1 MKPRTLIFAGLGL
14 VALIGGGI
22 AAQHFVRG
30 GQEQAVVAPWIP
42 ARPDTS
48 GFPAAINDALSAAE
62 AQATSRSGALEG
74 LKELSAL
81 YHANGF
87 FDQAIY
93 CYQGLSQLEPENAR
107 WPHLHASILAGFGMA
122 DEAFALW
129 KRVIDLQPDYVPA
142 LLRIGDIALKSNRMA
157 EAITAYVAA
166 RNQDPGN
173 AYALL
178 GLARIDIEQD
188 NETAALEKLEDVVR
202 RSNFTLG
209 YDLIVTLYEN
219 AGEDAKAE
227 AIRGQAEASGAYR
240 DPPDPWVDGLMEY
253 CYDPFRIALDA
264 GTRARTGQ
272 PQVAI
277 ELLQRA
283 VELDPSDVS
292 THFQLGGL
300 YKTQRQLDKAMEQ
313 FRTCIRLDPSFAD
326 GWAQLSGVLA
336 QSGNVREADRVLGQ
350 GLEAV
355 PDSPGLHLMRARRLR
370 AGGEIGQAI
379 ADYRASIRLRPNEPD
394 PYIELAFMFISQ
406 DRRAEATRLLE
417 TALVYSPANPT
428 ALTALAFQAIE
439 SGNRSDADD
448 WLAKVDAQPRV
459 DRNQV
464 GQLREAYRNAF
475 GELPRI

>member
-1 MKPRTLIFAGLGL
+1 LIVGG
-14 VALIGGGI
+14 VATVGFI
-22 AAQHFVRG
+22 RG

-42 ARPDTS
+42 PQPDTS
-48 GFPAAINDALSAAE
+48 GFPAAINDALAAAE

-93 CYQGLSQLEPENAR
+93 CYQGLSQLEPEDAR

-122 DEAFALW
+122 NEAVALW
-129 KRVIDLQPDYVPA
+129 QRVIELAPDYVPA
-142 LLRIGDIALKSNRMA
+142 LLRIGDTSLKSNRIA
-157 EAITAYVAA
+157 EAITAYTAA
-166 RNQDPGN
+166 QNKDPGN
-173 AYALL
+173 AYAQL
-178 GLARIDIEQD
+178 GLARIDIEQGD
-188 NETAALEKLEDVVR
+188 EAAALKKLETVVR

-219 AGEDAKAE
+219 AGEDTKAE

-240 DPPDPWVDGLMEY
+240 DPPDPWVDGLMAF

-264 GTRARTGQ
+264 GTRARTGE

-292 THFQLGGL
+292 TRFQLGGI
-300 YKTQRQLDKAMEQ
+300 YKTQRQLDEAMEQ
-313 FRTCIRLDPSFAD
+313 FRACTRLDPSFAD

-336 QSGNVREADRVLGQ
+336 QTGNVREADRVLGQ
-350 GLEAV
+350 GLDAV

-370 AGGEIGQAI
+370 AGGDLGRAI

-394 PYIELAFMFISQ
+394 PYIELAFILISQ
-406 DRRAEATRLLE
+406 NRRADATRLLE

-428 ALTALAFQAIE
+428 ALTALTFQAIE
-439 SGNRSDADD
+439 SGDRQTADE
-448 WLAKVDAQPRV
+448 WIERVDAQPRV
-459 DRNQV
+459 DRNQL
-464 GQLREAYRNAF
+464 GQLREAYRKAF